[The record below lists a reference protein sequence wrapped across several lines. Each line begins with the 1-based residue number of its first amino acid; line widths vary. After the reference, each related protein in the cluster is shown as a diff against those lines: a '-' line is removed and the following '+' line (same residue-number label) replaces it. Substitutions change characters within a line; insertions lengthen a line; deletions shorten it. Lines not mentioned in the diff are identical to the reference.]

1 MIDLNDDEQ
10 IIEFIKQHY
19 RIFLER
25 EADEEGLQHYIML
38 LKNQGIKPEELKD
51 EFEKSLE
58 HRRLK
63 SKMELT
69 NKINKDLEGVLVN
82 SKTFEEYLEH
92 TERRAEPENIFI
104 TCYNEE
110 TNKGGLFLLKN
121 NSKLEPIFEEK
132 MCSSMYFLEEEEILF
147 TITKDSPQLL
157 AFKKQNDKW
166 IKIAIKTQNIIFAND
181 PHSVIVWKNKI
192 YLTAT
197 GGDPNSND
205 ASNLHEYAKDRYGV
219 KVGKI
224 IVSDI
229 KIKNNEILIS
239 DSKVYNPFDCNHH
252 HHINDLCIVEDSLYM
267 SSHSYCNKEKELI
280 SKGVITKISNDMQVE
295 VISDKLE
302 QPHSPYFYRKRLY
315 VCSSAHAMIISMDL
329 EDRTLRIEFKGL
341 NAYTRGLLVTDRHM
355 YIGTSFSLGRT
366 NSKFKNPNYGVLKFS
381 KDTGETTKIE
391 LPKQYDNVY
400 GIIGC

>member
-147 TITKDSPQLL
+147 TITKDFPQLL

-252 HHINDLCIVEDSLYM
+252 HHINDLCIVGDSLYM

-295 VISDKLE
+295 VISDKFE

-315 VCSSAHAMIISMDL
+315 VCSSAHAMILSMDL